1 MSMIAKK
8 RYGPLNN
15 LIKITKTF
23 PKNLAF
29 QSKKYKGLI
38 TFHK

>member
-8 RYGPLNN
+8 GYGPNN

-29 QSKKYKGLI
+29 QSKKYKSLI